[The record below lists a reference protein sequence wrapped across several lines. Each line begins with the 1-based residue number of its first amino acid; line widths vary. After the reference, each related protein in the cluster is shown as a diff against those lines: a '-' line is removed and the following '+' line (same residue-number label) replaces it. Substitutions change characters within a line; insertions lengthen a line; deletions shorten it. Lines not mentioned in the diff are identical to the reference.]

1 MPVKDKI
8 VMMKKTGSL
17 KMQLVLTYFL
27 IVLFTLC
34 LFSLYMLTSTEKYLV
49 SNDTT
54 RLFVDANMVAN
65 GVTSLIEADDYL
77 AKDRVS
83 ALSNFDTTD
92 TRMIICDKNM
102 VVRYD
107 SSNVENLL
115 GKKIISEVV
124 NDAFKGKDVDSFKKD
139 KEKGYSLEVGVP
151 IIKDSDVLGVVLL
164 TSSLNTTKDFI
175 DDTRTTLLFI
185 TVVIS
190 IIVGLLSSFIAE
202 MVTTPIEK
210 LITVTKNLANGQFD
224 KHVEVKG
231 TRELRQLA
239 DAFNTMT
246 DKLNDLE
253 EKRRSFVSDAS
264 HELKTPLSGIK
275 LVTESILQ
283 METLDKAVVDD
294 FLTDMN
300 HEVDRLTRIID
311 RLLKLTKMDTVT
323 VEKHPTEKTS
333 MNQMLDE
340 IVHRLTPVAD
350 RKQIKIDWIDND
362 EVALVLDYDKMW
374 EAIYNIVDNAI
385 KYSEERSKVT
395 VGIKRVDDTAR
406 ISVSDE
412 GIGIPQE
419 EINAIFERFYRV
431 DKARARD
438 TGGTGLGLAI
448 ALDAVKF
455 HGGQIEVTSREN
467 EGSTFTIVLKVP
479 KETIII

>member
-1 MPVKDKI
+1 
-8 VMMKKTGSL
+8 MKKAGSL
-17 KMQLVLTYFL
+17 KMQLVITYFL
-27 IVLFTLC
+27 IVLFTLF

-65 GVTSLIEADDYL
+65 GVSPLMADDDYL
-77 AKDRVS
+77 DKERVGT
-83 ALSNFDTTD
+83 LSNFDTTD
-92 TRMIICDKNM
+92 TRMIICDRNM

-115 GKKIISEVV
+115 GKKMISEVV
-124 NDAFKGKDVDSFKKD
+124 NDALKGKDIDSFKKD

-202 MVTTPIEK
+202 MITTPIEK
-210 LITVTKNLANGQFD
+210 LITVTNNLANGQFD

-231 TRELRQLA
+231 VREIRQLA
-239 DAFNTMT
+239 DAFNSMT
-246 DKLNDLE
+246 DKLNDVE
-253 EKRRSFVSDAS
+253 EKRRLFVSDAS

-283 METLDKAVVDD
+283 METLDKAVVDE

-311 RLLKLTKMDTVT
+311 RLLKLTRMDTVT
-323 VEKHPTEKTS
+323 VEKQPTEKTS
-333 MNQMLDE
+333 LNEMMAG

-350 RKQIKIDWIDND
+350 NKNIKIDWSDND
-362 EVALVLDYDKMW
+362 EVALVLDHDKMW

-385 KYSEERSKVT
+385 KYSDENSRVT
-395 VGIKRVDDTAR
+395 VGIKRVEDTVR

-431 DKARARD
+431 DKARARE

-448 ALDAVKF
+448 ALDAVKL

-467 EGSTFTIVLKVP
+467 EGSTFTIVLKIP
-479 KETIII
+479 QEIIVI

>member
-1 MPVKDKI
+1 
-8 VMMKKTGSL
+8 MKKAGSL
-17 KMQLVLTYFL
+17 KMQLVITYFL
-27 IVLFTLC
+27 IVLFTLF

-65 GVTSLIEADDYL
+65 GVSPLMADDDYL
-77 AKDRVS
+77 DKERVGT
-83 ALSNFDTTD
+83 LSNFDTTD
-92 TRMIICDKNM
+92 TRMIICDRNM

-115 GKKIISEVV
+115 GKKMISEVV
-124 NDAFKGKDVDSFKKD
+124 NDALKGKDIDSFKKD

-202 MVTTPIEK
+202 MITTPIEK
-210 LITVTKNLANGQFD
+210 LITVTNNLANGQFD

-231 TRELRQLA
+231 VREIRQLA
-239 DAFNTMT
+239 DAFNSMT
-246 DKLNDLE
+246 DKLNDVE
-253 EKRRSFVSDAS
+253 EKRRLFVSDAS

-283 METLDKAVVDD
+283 METLDKAVVDE

-311 RLLKLTKMDTVT
+311 RLLKLTRMDTVT
-323 VEKHPTEKTS
+323 VEKQPTEKTS
-333 MNQMLDE
+333 LNEMMAG

-350 RKQIKIDWIDND
+350 NKNIKIDWSDND
-362 EVALVLDYDKMW
+362 EVALVLDHDKMW

-385 KYSEERSKVT
+385 KYSDENSRVT
-395 VGIKRVDDTAR
+395 VGIKRVEDTVR

-431 DKARARD
+431 DKARARE

-448 ALDAVKF
+448 ALDAVKL

-467 EGSTFTIVLKVP
+467 EGSTFTIVLKIP
-479 KETIII
+479 QETIVI